1 MFAKTFVSVAPLNDT
16 SEIPSFVKHVIT
28 KRGIDP
34 DPVYR
39 DEISFCHLTARLPR
53 SKYATLMQA
62 QPLKEGIITYL
73 IVSYWI

>member
-39 DEISFCHLTARLPR
+39 DEISFCHLTAQLPR
-53 SKYATLMQA
+53 SKFELEFV
-62 QPLKEGIITYL
+62 KE
-73 IVSYWI
+73 V

>member
-34 DPVYR
+34 DLVYR
-39 DEISFCHLTARLPR
+39 DENSFCHLTARLPR
-53 SKYATLMQA
+53 SKSEYEFVKGVEIFPKRYCGSL
-62 QPLKEGIITYL
+62 
-73 IVSYWI
+73 